1 MTETKAQNSSV
12 DDIFGTSATGPA
24 PASNQT
30 APPNP
35 PAKSGFED
43 LDDEF
48 EGLEDAKE
56 GSGEEDFANISR
68 SGLDDFNPVFDSSP
82 PGSQTKT
89 ESTAFGNES
98 FDFISASQAGPAQPP
113 AGGQQ
118 KPPEAHDWDAIFS
131 GLESPSA
138 AAATPATAPAAD
150 KPAGGDASRP
160 GQQPLNRT
168 ESEQDDPI
176 LKSLTGMG
184 YQRTDA
190 LAALE
195 KFDYDLDKVCCTRC
209 LCYQSWMLTRQQ
221 AANYL
226 ASRS

>member
-1 MTETKAQNSSV
+1 MLTSISPELPSSPATVTETKAQNSSV

-24 PASNQT
+24 PASNQA

-43 LDDEF
+43 LEDEF

-195 KFDYDLDKVCCTRC
+195 KFDYDLDKVCFARC
-209 LCYQSWMLTRQQ
+209 FISH
-221 AANYL
+221 A
-226 ASRS
+226 